1 MTGWAKFW
9 AMFLSPATARFI
21 LALLALG
28 MAGGVMAGL
37 MLLEVAEKNR
47 EPLLIAV
54 GIVLNLAS
62 VAFGYYFG
70 STARGDTREPEPPPP
85 ITAQSVLNLDGAE
98 LDR

>member
-9 AMFLSPATARFI
+9 EMLLSPATARFI

-28 MAGGVMAGL
+28 LAASVMWGL
-37 MLLEVAEKNR
+37 MTQQVDERNR

-54 GIVLNLAS
+54 GIVMNLAS

-70 STARGDTREPEPPPP
+70 STARGDAKPSDPVTKEE
-85 ITAQSVLNLDGAE
+85 QV
-98 LDR
+98 